1 MAVAEAP
8 KRSHSQADARL
19 KDFERWLVKM
29 GVTWNREGIEFVT
42 QNNGF
47 GVVAKRNVDV
57 GETLAR
63 VPNDACLTARNCC
76 VAEEICSRKLR
87 GGLALSLAIA
97 AERAR
102 GKASPWYE
110 YLSVMELPDVP
121 LRWNPKELEELEG
134 TTIDGLAERD
144 AIHIQD
150 DFENIFREVVPDL
163 DQSQAVDA
171 VCLFSSRAFGASARR
186 QDAKTTK
193 IRNSTTGSIEESE
206 AFSEGD
212 AGEHDT
218 LPHDPHGR
226 AANPGA
232 SGNAHADTV
241 PPTTSQTAKTPS
253 DSQLT
258 GGETCMDREILN
270 VRENGVG
277 CSLALCDDGTSDEEY
292 IVSDSEDDTVE
303 QEEAMVP
310 IADMFN
316 HRVAT
321 VNPPPQYHVV
331 MEGAGQTFR
340 EDTVGRER
348 LPNLQIGILEK
359 DDTLLIVALAS
370 AEKGS
375 EIWNTYG
382 ELGNAELLNRYGF
395 TSLHNPF
402 DTVCVRVED
411 LLHQVKG
418 RYGERWVRRRMRF
431 VSKVLEETDD
441 SFDICVDS
449 SLEKNLHVFL
459 ELLHIPEEV
468 FVELEPTED
477 SIISLLENGISIE
490 SWESLKQIAERKLDR
505 FPCSLQQD
513 AESLKNARAGSRLH
527 HALVLRMSEKRIW
540 TRFLSYGTLGTN
552 AGKRQ
557 KLENQQHG
565 HD

>member
-1 MAVAEAP
+1 MATATAVAEAP
-8 KRSHSQADARL
+8 KRSHGAADARL

-29 GVTWNREGIEFVT
+29 SVTWNREGIEFVT

-76 VAEEICSRKLR
+76 VAEEISNRRLR

-102 GKASPWYE
+102 GKASAWYE
-110 YLSVMELPDVP
+110 YLNVMELPDVP
-121 LRWNPKELEELEG
+121 VRWNQKELGELEG
-134 TTIDGLAERD
+134 TTIEGLAERD
-144 AIHIQD
+144 ALHIQD
-150 DFENIFREVVPDL
+150 DFENIFREVIPDL
-163 DQSQAVDA
+163 DQKQAVEA

-186 QDAKTTK
+186 PDA
-193 IRNSTTGSIEESE
+193 NSTKMETFEAGIIEGSE
-206 AFSEGD
+206 AVPEGD

-218 LPHDPHGR
+218 EPRDHQ
-226 AANPGA
+226 
-232 SGNAHADTV
+232 GNATHPGPSCNARAESV
-241 PPTTSQTAKTPS
+241 PPTSLQCAS
-253 DSQLT
+253 R
-258 GGETCMDREILN
+258 ETCMDVENSN
-270 VRENGVG
+270 VRENEMGR
-277 CSLALCDDGTSDEEY
+277 SLSACDDGSSDEEY
-292 IVSDSEDDTVE
+292 DVSDSEDDSVE

-316 HRVAT
+316 HRVAA

-348 LPNLQIGILEK
+348 LPSLQIGILEE
-359 DDTLLIVALAS
+359 DDTLVIVALSS

-402 DTVCVRVED
+402 DTVSIRVED
-411 LLHQVKG
+411 LLHEVKG

-431 VSKVLEETDD
+431 VSKVLEDAND
-441 SFDICVDS
+441 SFDIYGDS

-459 ELLHIPEEV
+459 ELLHTPEEV
-468 FVELEPTED
+468 FVGLEPTEE
-477 SIISLLENGISIE
+477 SVISLLDDGVSIE
-490 SWESLKQIAERKLDR
+490 SWGTLEQIAKRHLNR
-505 FPCSLQQD
+505 FPCSLQED
-513 AESLKNARAGSRLH
+513 MELLKNAIAGSRLH
-527 HALVLRMSEKRIW
+527 HALILRMSEKRIW
-540 TRFLSYGTLGTN
+540 TRFLNEDTLDSN
-552 AGKRQ
+552 VGKRQ
-557 KLENQQHG
+557 KLEFQQHG

>member
-19 KDFERWLVKM
+19 KEFERWLVKM

-42 QNNGF
+42 QNDGF

-76 VAEEICSRKLR
+76 VAEEICNRKLR

-110 YLSVMELPDVP
+110 YLNVMELPDVP
-121 LRWNPKELEELEG
+121 LRWNQKELEELEG
-134 TTIDGLAERD
+134 TTIDGLSERD
-144 AIHIQD
+144 ALHIQD

-186 QDAKTTK
+186 LDAKRTK
-193 IRNSTTGSIEESE
+193 IKTSRTASIEESE

-218 LPHDPHGR
+218 LPQDPHGR
-226 AANPGA
+226 AENPGD
-232 SGNAHADTV
+232 SGNARADTA
-241 PPTTSQTAKTPS
+241 PPTDSQTAKIPAG
-253 DSQLT
+253 SQFT
-258 GGETCMDREILN
+258 GREICTNRDNLS

-277 CSLALCDDGTSDEEY
+277 CSLASCDDGTSDEEY
-292 IVSDSEDDTVE
+292 GVSDSEDDTAE

-316 HRVAT
+316 HRVAA

-340 EDTVGRER
+340 ESTVGRER

-402 DTVCVRVED
+402 DTVCIHVED

-431 VSKVLEETDD
+431 VSKVLQDPDD
-441 SFDICVDS
+441 SFDICADS

-459 ELLHIPEEV
+459 ELLHIPEEG
-468 FVELEPTED
+468 FVDLEPTEE
-477 SIISLLENGISIE
+477 SIISLLEDGISIE
-490 SWESLKQIAERKLDR
+490 SWETLKQIAERQLNR
-505 FPCSLQQD
+505 FPSSLQED
-513 AESLKNARAGSRLH
+513 TESLKNARAGSRLH

-540 TRFLSYGTLGTN
+540 TRFLSYGTLGRN
-552 AGKRQ
+552 VGKRQ
-557 KLENQQHG
+557 KLEIQQYG